1 MVFIFYNMSKHVKVS
16 HKSLNQIIQIKC
28 ISFKKETKLITQN
41 ITTNYEIENALTI
54 FMSQALAGRMITTS
68 DGIHKIPISSSFI

>member
-1 MVFIFYNMSKHVKVS
+1 MSKHVKVS

-54 FMSQALAGRMITTS
+54 FMSQALAGRMIKTS

>member
-1 MVFIFYNMSKHVKVS
+1 MHITI
-16 HKSLNQIIQIKC
+16 L
-28 ISFKKETKLITQN
+28 FKKETAKLITQN

-54 FMSQALAGRMITTS
+54 FMSQALAGRMIKTS

>member
-1 MVFIFYNMSKHVKVS
+1 MSKHVKVS